1 MSQKAVVINLPESE
15 ESNFY
20 AEDMASIING
30 LLGCRSGI
38 LPTGNQLAAQKIN
51 NNTIR
56 LSSGDYSNQGYIIRV
71 PGGES
76 VDLTVENG
84 YQDLKRYDLL
94 ISEFR
99 RTASGESH
107 EFKVIKGTAALSPSV
122 PTLTQGNLNNGAELR
137 QEAIYLIKIN
147 GLNIE
152 TITRQASIISP
163 TAQSDISVGTTA
175 PNANTPGNIYIQ
187 Y

>member
-1 MSQKAVVINLPESE
+1 MSQKAVIINLPESE
-15 ESNFY
+15 AENIY

-30 LLGCRSGI
+30 LLGGKSGI
-38 LPTGNQLAAQKIN
+38 LPTGNQLAAQKVN
-51 NNTIR
+51 NNTVR
-56 LSSGDYSNQGYIIRV
+56 LSSGDYSNQGYIVRI

-76 VDLTVENG
+76 IDLTIENG
-84 YQDLKRYDLL
+84 YQDLKRYDL
-94 ISEFR
+94 IVSEYR
-99 RTASGESH
+99 RTASGEYH
-107 EFKVIKGTAALSPSV
+107 EIKVIKGSPALSPSV
-122 PTLTQGNLNNGAELR
+122 PALTQGNLNNGAELR

-152 TITRQASIISP
+152 SITRQASVISP
-163 TAQSDISVGTTA
+163 SAQNVITMGTAP